1 MSAAEGRT
9 GMGGKAMAAALAAA
23 LGAGAAGGCSMPAAE
38 KASPAARELE
48 ARIMVDAP
56 TERHVEIARDLGC
69 AEETLSTLR
78 EGRWPNW
85 STKAAVTHAEL
96 ILDRLSERYGE
107 EFKAKSISIP
117 QLLDDSYRF
126 RGEVESGP
134 YAGTGVSAQYVW
146 ANQEEP
152 FVQDSYIET
161 LRDGEYKEY
170 LRSIVREVYAGTEG
184 AKGVMEVDAGGEY
197 YGKLADPY
205 APIEEYVR
213 QTNGGDVELYFPP
226 DCSLSEEEYYGLIG
240 KLKEAFEERGANVV
254 IGARVI
260 TELVEGAEGK
270 EFSLYWARNSMIAS
284 TEEHPT
290 YKWEVIE
297 HAWPERE

>member
-38 KASPAARELE
+38 MASPATKELE

-69 AEETLSTLR
+69 TEETLATLR

-107 EFKAKSISIP
+107 EFRAESISIP
-117 QLLDDSYRF
+117 QLLDRSYRF

-134 YAGTGVSAQYVW
+134 HAGTEVSAQYVW

-170 LRSIVREVYAGTEG
+170 LRSIVREVLAGTEG
-184 AKGVMEVDAGGEY
+184 EKAVMKVWAGGEDF
-197 YGKLADPY
+197 GELADPR
-205 APIEEYVR
+205 APIEEYAR
-213 QTNGGDVELYFPP
+213 QTSGGDVWLYFPP
-226 DCSLSEEEYYGLIG
+226 DCALSEEEYHGLIEG
-240 KLKEAFEERGANVV
+240 LKEEFEGRGMRTSISAWF
-254 IGARVI
+254 I
-260 TELVEGAEGK
+260 TEIVEGVSYSETNP
-270 EFSLYWARNSMIAS
+270 YWAQKSKAAS

-290 YKWEVIE
+290 YKWYVHDRAE
-297 HAWPERE
+297 PEGE

>member
-38 KASPAARELE
+38 MASPATKELE

-69 AEETLSTLR
+69 TEETLATLR

-96 ILDRLSERYGE
+96 ILGRLSERYGE
-107 EFKAKSISIP
+107 EFRAESISVP
-117 QLLDDSYRF
+117 QLLDRSYRF

-134 YAGTGVSAQYVW
+134 HAGTGVSAQYVW

-152 FVQDSYIET
+152 FVQDSYIDT
-161 LRDGEYKEY
+161 LRDGEYEEY
-170 LRSIVREVYAGTEG
+170 LESIVREVLAGTEG
-184 AKGVMEVDAGGEY
+184 EKAVMVVRAGGEDF
-197 YGKLADPY
+197 GELADPY
-205 APIEEYVR
+205 APIEEYAK
-213 QTNGGDVELYFPP
+213 QGGGGHVDLYFPP
-226 DCSLSEEEYYGLIG
+226 DCALSEEEYYGLIG
-240 KLKEAFEERGANVV
+240 KLKEAFEGRGMRTG
-254 IGARVI
+254 ISSWFI
-260 TELVEGAEGK
+260 TEIVEGVSYSETNP
-270 EFSLYWARNSMIAS
+270 YWAYKSKAAS

-290 YKWEVIE
+290 YKWYVSEE
-297 HAWPERE
+297 AWPERR